1 MKFDNILLPGAYFV
15 SAATYELI
23 GDVKLQTSLHSNV
36 LRFETVSIAEM
47 TGLVNLNMNVSL
59 A

>member
-1 MKFDNILLPGAYFV
+1 
-15 SAATYELI
+15 
-23 GDVKLQTSLHSNV
+23 VKLQTSLHSNV